1 MLAWLCARIR
11 LLSWWAASWPPT
23 NVAACDK
30 GTGTSQRVARIQ
42 ELVSVRNWLARDQG
56 TALAISR
63 SGNRNWPAW
72 AGGTALASARPGN
85 SPRAHRLG
93 DFWGDGAVLV
103 QAVWHRLGNF

>member
-56 TALAISR
+56 TALASSR
-63 SGNRNWPAW
+63 SGNGNWPARDQ
-72 AGGTALASARPGN
+72 GTGTASARPGN
-85 SPRAHRLG
+85 GIGELG
-93 DFWGDGAVLV
+93 GREGKGLASARSRDREWPTLR
-103 QAVWHRLGNF
+103 Q